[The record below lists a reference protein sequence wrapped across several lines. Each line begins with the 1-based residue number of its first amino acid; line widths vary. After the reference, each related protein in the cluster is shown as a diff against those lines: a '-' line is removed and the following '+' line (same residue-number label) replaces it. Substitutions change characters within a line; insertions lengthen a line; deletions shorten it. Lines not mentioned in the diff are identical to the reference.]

1 MVYVYTYENF
11 TAKMIRTVHYLPL
24 PCYRPAWAIH
34 ACVSLLLTAL
44 AFAAQSQ
51 AAETLSELDA
61 EYLTSE
67 HRLNLAQ
74 AQLSEQWHA
83 FGPAQM
89 NQGIGIQDYW
99 IRFSLRNATN
109 DQQTHLLV
117 SQTSYLDNINV
128 FFPSAEG
135 SLTRIELSD
144 RQNFAS
150 RPVNYRTLVAPITLP
165 AKSITPIYVQA
176 YNQKPD
182 SVTLGFRLLNEEE
195 FHRLQQRDYT
205 AMGVFYGAL
214 AILVIMSL
222 VFAVM
227 LRQINALYYALFLL
241 ATAAM
246 WLPLNGLG
254 FQWLWPNAVYWH
266 NEGFHLS
273 YLVFVFFA
281 LQFSKN
287 FLQLRR
293 LSPKLLYLFNA
304 LQWLALAA
312 AAIRLAGYYLP
323 VLVLSFSLLALLA
336 VVIPLAS
343 AIVWR
348 RGLGYAFWSLLAWL
362 LYAAGLITSIIS
374 AATQWLPWGMTPLLM
389 VQTASMLETIF
400 LMIGMATWLVSL
412 ELDRQKALSLA
423 NEDPLTGLGNRRCL
437 QAAFEHGKS
446 CLGQDPRPSY
456 LIMIDLDYFKTIND
470 TYGHDAGDQVL
481 REVGQLLKRSCREE
495 DVVTRYGGE
504 EFAILLRASDQSR
517 ALAIAER
524 IRREFS
530 ATPTR
535 YRDHD
540 IEHTLCCGIA
550 EVSNPEW
557 QPSAQEMMRHA
568 DEALYQAKAAG
579 RNQNHVYQPSDERS

>member
-1 MVYVYTYENF
+1 
-11 TAKMIRTVHYLPL
+11 MINKVQYLTL
-24 PCYRPAWAIH
+24 HGLRLTRWPAAI
-34 ACVSLLLTAL
+34 VFLLAMLIASSMGQ
-44 AFAAQSQ
+44 AAQNL
-51 AAETLSELDA
+51 AELDA
-61 EYLTSE
+61 EYLSSE
-67 HRLNLAQ
+67 KRLNLEQAESAAQ
-74 AQLSEQWHA
+74 WQSFNA
-83 FGPAQM
+83 AQM
-89 NQGIGIQDYW
+89 NQGISNRDYW
-99 IRFSLRNATN
+99 IRFTLANSTERP
-109 DQQTHLLV
+109 QVRFLV
-117 SQTSYLDNINV
+117 SQTSYLDNLNV
-128 FFPSAEG
+128 IYSAADG
-135 SLTRIELSD
+135 SLRSIELSD
-144 RQNFAS
+144 RQPFAS
-150 RPVNYRTLVAPITLP
+150 RAIDHRTLVAPIELP
-165 AKSITPIYVQA
+165 ARAQTQVYVQA

-182 SVTLGFRLLNEEE
+182 SVTLGFRLFNERE
-195 FHRLQQRDYT
+195 FRQLQQRDYT
-205 AMGVFYGAL
+205 ALGIFYGAL

-227 LRQINALYYALFLL
+227 LRQLNALYYALFLL
-241 ATAAM
+241 ATALM

-254 FQWLWPNAVYWH
+254 FQWLWPKAVYWH

-287 FLQLRR
+287 FLQLAH
-293 LSPKLLYLFNA
+293 LSPKLLRVFNA
-304 LQWLALAA
+304 VQWVALVT
-312 AAIRLAGYYLP
+312 AAIRLAGFYLP
-323 VLVLSFSLLALLA
+323 VLVLSFALL
-336 VVIPLAS
+336 VVLGIIIPLAS
-343 AIVWR
+343 AVVWR

-389 VQTASMLETIF
+389 VQTASMLESMF

-437 QAAFEHGKS
+437 QAAFEQSKS
-446 CLGQDPRPSY
+446 SPEQDTRPSY
-456 LIMIDLDYFKTIND
+456 LIMIDLDYFKAIND

-504 EFAILLRASDQSR
+504 EFAILLRAADQNR

-524 IRREFS
+524 IRQEFS

-535 YRDHD
+535 YRHHE
-540 IEHTLCCGIA
+540 IAHTLCCGIA
-550 EVSNPEW
+550 EVSNPQW

-579 RNQNHVYQPSDERS
+579 RNQNHVYQPPGS